1 MVNTE
6 KVNTQENLSDPITT
20 HGFINSYIH
29 ELYVLAKLLS
39 GAPGGGKNR
48 EAKWIPPRGNLIKF
62 NVDVTVSK
70 T

>member
-1 MVNTE
+1 MVNME
-6 KVNTQENLSDPITT
+6 IGNTQENLSDPIST

-29 ELYVLAKLLS
+29 ELRVLAKPLS
-39 GAPGGGKNR
+39 GTPGGGKNR
-48 EAKWIPPRGNLIKF
+48 EAKWIPPPGNLIKF